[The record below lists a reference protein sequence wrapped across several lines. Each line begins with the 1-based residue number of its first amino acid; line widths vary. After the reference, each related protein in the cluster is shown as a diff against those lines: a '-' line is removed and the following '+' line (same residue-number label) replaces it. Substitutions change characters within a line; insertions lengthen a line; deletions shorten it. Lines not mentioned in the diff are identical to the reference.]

1 MPDRLTPPK
10 PWLRCA
16 RCMLF
21 MHVVL
26 FLFCILYF
34 VFFSIFILYFFLFS
48 ISIRIIY
55 RNGGSIMVNLN
66 HKCSFDPIT
75 SILHYYIILW
85 RSVLSCYCLFLWLA
99 ILCMWL
105 MRLPSGI
112 YIPEKG
118 FLVFGEERTWQFTY
132 LVSVEKYKIWLQFIA
147 YSVHFPVFDY
157 TCFMTIYKLMLAFI
171 FMHRFSSW
179 CSFDATSFFFISKF
193 WSSLMASLKKKLF
206 NIYTSGPFLFE
217 KWQLIVGKKTDSIH
231 IN

>member
-1 MPDRLTPPK
+1 
-10 PWLRCA
+10 
-16 RCMLF
+16 
-21 MHVVL
+21 
-26 FLFCILYF
+26 
-34 VFFSIFILYFFLFS
+34 
-48 ISIRIIY
+48 
-55 RNGGSIMVNLN
+55 MVNLN

-99 ILCMWL
+99 IFLYVTDAITFGDLC
-105 MRLPSGI
+105 
-112 YIPEKG
+112 EKG
-118 FLVFGEERTWQFTY
+118 FLVFGEEKRTWQFTY
-132 LVSVEKYKIWLQFIA
+132 LVSVEKYQICLHFIA

-179 CSFDATSFFFISKF
+179 CSFDATSFFFISEF
-193 WSSLMASLKKKLF
+193 WSPLMASLKKKLF
-206 NIYTSGPFLFE
+206 NIYTSGSFLFE